1 MLSSASQ
8 RSSASENSSLG
19 NNNGHHSFAQ
29 PLQPVLKP
37 SLRLVTQH
45 FPSLCQVSD
54 ALADFKAVGCP
65 VGNLGPRA
73 DKVNNH
79 SGKLGDSDASPRHE
93 IEIFPEHAAIAFKAS
108 RDKLHYSR
116 QIFIGDGEIP
126 DLLAALKR

>member
-54 ALADFKAVGCP
+54 ELADFKAVGCP
-65 VGNLGPRA
+65 MDNPGPRA
-73 DKVNNH
+73 DKFNNH
-79 SGKLGDSDASPRHE
+79 SGKPGVRDASPRYAL
-93 IEIFPEHAAIAFKAS
+93 EIFPEHAAI
-108 RDKLHYSR
+108 
-116 QIFIGDGEIP
+116 
-126 DLLAALKR
+126 